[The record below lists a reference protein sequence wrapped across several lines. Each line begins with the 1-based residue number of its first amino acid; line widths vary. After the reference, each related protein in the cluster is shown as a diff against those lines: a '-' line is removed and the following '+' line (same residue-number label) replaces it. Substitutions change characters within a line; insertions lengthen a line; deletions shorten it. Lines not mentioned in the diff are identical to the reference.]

1 MSAIKTR
8 AKSDRLQLLR
18 AINATQAHGQ
28 EGVRTDSS
36 RAAHETGLHPGDV
49 GSERY
54 HHALGYLL
62 EKTALV
68 GKEHTAGS
76 SSSGQPL
83 RSGPSGA
90 EHRARA
96 RRSAGPIAQAYGRF
110 LELPVPVVLV
120 VLWLIGAVLLGTV
133 LVAAYSAVMWLLAA
147 TSLL

>member
-8 AKSDRLQLLR
+8 AKSDGLQLLR
-18 AINATQAHGQ
+18 SINATQAHGQ
-28 EGVRTDSS
+28 EGVRTDPS

-54 HHALGYLL
+54 HHALGYLV

-68 GKEHTAGS
+68 GNEHTAGS

-83 RSGPSGA
+83 LRTGPSGA

-96 RRSAGPIAQAYGRF
+96 RTSAGPIAEAYGRF

-133 LVAAYSAVMWLLAA
+133 LVVGYSAEVWLLAISIA
-147 TSLL
+147 

>member
-8 AKSDRLQLLR
+8 AKSDGLQLLR

-28 EGVRTDSS
+28 EGVRTDPS

-54 HHALGYLL
+54 HHALGYLV

-68 GKEHTAGS
+68 GKYHTAGS

-83 RSGPSGA
+83 HTGTSAAQYRS
-90 EHRARA
+90 RAPTP
-96 RRSAGPIAQAYGRF
+96 AGPITEAYGKF

-120 VLWLIGAVLLGTV
+120 VLWLFGAVLLGLPLGMV
-133 LVAAYSAVMWLLAA
+133 LVAAMALL
-147 TSLL
+147 